1 MKKTLLLFILLMVTA
16 GTSAQGKKGK
26 FNPQKF
32 QADMEAYIV
41 KEADLSQQ
49 ETAKFLPVYRE
60 MSKKQ
65 HALYSEQK
73 QYRRLKDVDE
83 NTYLKAVKATD
94 EIEVKLKKP
103 QQQYHQKFLNI
114 LPASKVYKIIRLE
127 QRFHRQE
134 FSKKISREHPNR

>member
-1 MKKTLLLFILLMVTA
+1 MKNTLTILMLIISMSVA
-16 GTSAQGKKGK
+16 AQGKKEK

-32 QADMEAYIV
+32 QAELETRIIEEAN
-41 KEADLSQQ
+41 LTQQ
-49 ETAKFLPVYRE
+49 EAAKFIPVYRE

-65 HALYSEQK
+65 HNLYK
-73 QYRRLKDVDE
+73 QLKSYRRLDNADE
-83 NTYLKAVKATD
+83 DAYKKAIVSTD
-94 EIEVKLKKP
+94 DIEVKLKKI

-114 LPASKVYKIIRLE
+114 LPASKVYNILRIE

>member
-1 MKKTLLLFILLMVTA
+1 MSVA
-16 GTSAQGKKGK
+16 AQGKKEK

-32 QADMEAYIV
+32 QAELETRIIEEAN
-41 KEADLSQQ
+41 LTQQ
-49 ETAKFLPVYRE
+49 EAAKFIPVYRE

-65 HALYSEQK
+65 HQLYK
-73 QYRRLKDVDE
+73 QLKSYRRLDNADE
-83 NTYLKAVKATD
+83 DAYKKAIVSTD
-94 EIEVKLKKP
+94 DIEVKLKKI

-114 LPASKVYKIIRLE
+114 LPASKVYNILRIE